1 MWTWAPADYD
11 GCVAIQARQSR
22 LLRCVQEELR
32 RRGEDRGLQTLQVV
46 DMQRVQVAA
55 TRRTDDAAAAN
66 AAAGDAAA
74 GDATAGDAGDAAV
87 RGAGDTAARDAAT
100 GFARGA
106 AGSAWLSVDF

>member
-1 MWTWAPADYD
+1 M
-11 GCVAIQARQSR
+11 AIQARQSR

-74 GDATAGDAGDAAV
+74 GDAAAGDAAAGDATAGDAGDAAV